1 MNDLKEE
8 LEKLDLENDNTIIEF
23 INTMESDL
31 YTGKNSEGE
40 DIVVAIQKNVG
51 MKIST
56 YRKNNWIRINEY
68 TIRNEVNYQYIER
81 EEMYEKE

>member
-1 MNDLKEE
+1 MKI
-8 LEKLDLENDNTIIEF
+8 EKLDLENDNTIIEF

-56 YRKNNWIRINEY
+56 YQKNNWIRIDEY

>member
-1 MNDLKEE
+1 MKI
-8 LEKLDLENDNTIIEF
+8 EKLDLENDNTIIEF

-56 YRKNNWIRINEY
+56 YQKNNWIRIDEY
-68 TIRNEVNYQYIER
+68 TIRKDGNYQYIER

>member
-1 MNDLKEE
+1 MNNLKEK

-51 MKIST
+51 MRIST
-56 YRKNNWIRINEY
+56 YQKNNWIRINEY
-68 TIRNEVNYQYIER
+68 TIVNEENYQYIER
-81 EEMYEKE
+81 EEIYEKE